1 VVYVQA
7 EADVLGIEGLGTIHV
22 RDGNQDQLKLVVH
35 GGLLR
40 LVGPGHFR
48 LTAAPP
54 VTSRDITP
62 GHRKLIGPPMSCFK
76 GVRELRSQLNPTI
89 AACPAACGDRSPL
102 WAIEGGARTPVA
114 AEPNSR
120 RRFVTVLR
128 GDLEL

>member
-76 GVRELRSQLNPTI
+76 GVRELRSQPNPT
-89 AACPAACGDRSPL
+89 
-102 WAIEGGARTPVA
+102 VA
-114 AEPNSR
+114 AGSSRFFVATSSSEASSPGSKGLLTSSSRMTTAATVVLGEPH
-120 RRFVTVLR
+120 
-128 GDLEL
+128 